1 MFSRWSR
8 PNGYRDVLRVG
19 LPLVIS
25 MTSTTVMHFT
35 DRVFLG
41 NYSLDAIAAATPSG
55 ITVLVFMCL
64 FFGTASY
71 VNVFIAQYIGSGAYD
86 RVGAALWQGI
96 YFALAGWILLA
107 GMYFIANPLFNAGGH
122 SPEVIRLEVIYF
134 RILILG
140 SGFEILRA
148 ALSCFYSGR
157 GLTRPVMFVNMT
169 AAGLNIPL
177 DYALINGVGFFP
189 ELGIAGAAI
198 ATVAASAF
206 SVVLFVFIVFTPANN
221 RQFMVIK
228 NRALDFKLF
237 GRLLKFGFPGGVHL
251 FLELFAITFFIFMI
265 GRLGKTELAA
275 TNIVFSIN
283 TLAFLPMIGFSI
295 AISTLVGQAIGREKP
310 EDAVEATRSTIHIAL
325 LYMSLIAV
333 VFLVF
338 PEWLVNLF
346 RAKDHGAENYGFI
359 VDIGIVL
366 LRFVALYSIFDA
378 LAIVYSGAVKG
389 AGDTA
394 FVMRAMAAA
403 SIFIMVIPVY
413 VLLVYFNASL
423 FILWIV
429 ATLYISSLGVVFWW
443 RYSTGKW
450 KTMRVI
456 EAGAVL
462 EGAG

>member
-1 MFSRWSR
+1 MFSRWNR
-8 PNGYRDVLRVG
+8 PNGYRDVLRIG

-41 NYSLDAIAAATPSG
+41 NYSLDTIAAATPSG
-55 ITVLVFMCL
+55 ITALLFMCL

-71 VNVFIAQYIGSGAYD
+71 ANVFIAQYMGSGAYD

-96 YFALAGWILLA
+96 YFALASWVLLA
-107 GMYFIANPLFNAGGH
+107 GLYFVANPLFNAGGH

-140 SGFEILRA
+140 SGFEILRG

-177 DYALINGVGFFP
+177 DYAMINGVWFFP
-189 ELGIAGAAI
+189 ELGISGAAI

-206 SVVLFVFIVFTPANN
+206 SVVLFSFIIFTPANN
-221 RQFMVIK
+221 RRFMVIK
-228 NRALDFKLF
+228 NRALDFDLF
-237 GRLLKFGFPGGVHL
+237 GRLLKFGFPGGVHF

-283 TLAFLPMIGFSI
+283 TLAFLPMVGFSI

-346 RAKDHGAENYGFI
+346 RSRDHSADNYRFI

-389 AGDTA
+389 AGDTV

-413 VLLVYFNASL
+413 VLLVYFHASL
-423 FILWIV
+423 LVLWIV
-429 ATLYISSLGVVFWW
+429 ATLYISSLGVVFWR

-450 KTMRVI
+450 KKMRVI

-462 EGAG
+462 EGAS